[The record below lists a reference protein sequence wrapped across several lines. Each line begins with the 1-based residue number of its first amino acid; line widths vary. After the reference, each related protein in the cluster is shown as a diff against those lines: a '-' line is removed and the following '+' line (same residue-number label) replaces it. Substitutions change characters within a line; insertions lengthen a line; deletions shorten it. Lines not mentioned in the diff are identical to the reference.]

1 MAVGTR
7 DALIHTAENLMR
19 TRGYTAFSYADLSE
33 AVGIRK
39 ASIHHHF
46 PTKED
51 LGTTIV
57 EEYINRVR
65 TEFGRIE
72 MQHEHV
78 IGRLEAFLQIFRSS
92 ADGGLLPLC
101 GALAAEMSALPLSL
115 QQLTQRFFDMQLGW
129 LTRTLEQGIIRKEI
143 PEGSGAKHKAFLLL
157 SILEGSCFINWATRD
172 QDPLSPSVVR
182 LIVEHA

>member
-1 MAVGTR
+1 MAVSTR
-7 DALIHTAENLMR
+7 EALVQTAENLMR

-51 LGTTIV
+51 LGATIV

-72 MQHEHV
+72 LQHEHV

-115 QQLTQRFFDMQLGW
+115 QQLTQRFFDMQLSW
-129 LTRTLEQGIIRKEI
+129 LTKTLEQGIQLKEI
-143 PEGSGAKHKAFLLL
+143 PKGSGAKHKAFLLL
-157 SILEGSCFINWATRD
+157 SILEGSSFINWAIKNE
-172 QDPLSPSVVR
+172 DPLTPNVVR

>member
-7 DALIHTAENLMR
+7 DALLHTAENLMR

-51 LGTTIV
+51 LGAAIV
-57 EEYINRVR
+57 KEYIDRVQA
-65 TEFGRIE
+65 EFERIE
-72 MQHEHV
+72 NQHQHV
-78 IGRLEAFLQIFRSS
+78 ISRLEGFFQIFRSS

-115 QQLTQRFFDMQLGW
+115 QQLTKRFFDMQLGW
-129 LTRTLEQGIIRKEI
+129 LTKALEQGIELKEI
-143 PEGSGAKHKAFLLL
+143 PEGGGAKHKAFLLL
-157 SILEGSCFINWATRD
+157 SILEGSCFINWATKED
-172 QDPLSPSVVR
+172 DPLNPNVVR
-182 LIVEHA
+182 LVVEHA